1 GLVAPARWLRP
12 AMARGEGRAPPA
24 PDLDEEFSTHI
35 AHRTD
40 HLIRSGMAP
49 ADASRR
55 ARLEFGSVERYRE
68 ESRQAR
74 GLRLYDEL
82 RSDPRYTAR
91 SLVRRPMF
99 SIIAVLTLALGVGS
113 NAAVF
118 SLVNATLLRPL
129 PFHDP

>member
-24 PDLDEEFSTHI
+24 PDLDEEFSTRK

-40 HLIRSGMAP
+40 HLLRSGMAP

-82 RSDPRYTAR
+82 RSDLHYAAR
-91 SLVRRPMF
+91 SLFRHPMF
-99 SIIAVLTLALGVGS
+99 SIIAVLTLPLGVGS
-113 NAAVF
+113 HAAVF
-118 SLVNATLLRPL
+118 SHEKETLLQPL
-129 PFHDP
+129 P